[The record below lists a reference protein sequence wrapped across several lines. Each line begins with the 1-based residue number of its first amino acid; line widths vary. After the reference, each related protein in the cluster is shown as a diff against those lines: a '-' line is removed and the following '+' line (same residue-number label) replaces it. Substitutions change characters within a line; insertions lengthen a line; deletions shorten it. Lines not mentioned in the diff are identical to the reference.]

1 MVEDPGFFAYMELA
15 IPDICHFFT
24 LAKFLKNKIYTKKT
38 RKLRQNTQFIAIFL
52 RYYGKIHSKL
62 PIFRVK
68 SEKNLHLPE
77 KFTLT
82 ASAASATIIW
92 YAQLVQQGAQ
102 DDKLKG

>member
-1 MVEDPGFFAYMELA
+1 MA
-15 IPDICHFFT
+15 ITYLIIVIFFT
-24 LAKFLKNKIYTKKT
+24 LTQFLENKIYTQKT
-38 RKLRQNTQFIAIFL
+38 RKLRQNTQSIDNFL
-52 RYYGKIHSKL
+52 CYYGKIHSKL

-92 YAQLVQQGAQ
+92 YAVVGMRYIYHAYIFFIFFSIFFHAF
-102 DDKLKG
+102 